1 MKKIKILNYG
11 NGNLGSLLNTFNSIN
26 YPSSVIKNLNEIDEA
41 DLLVLPGVG
50 SAMTASETF
59 KNQELTEKLNQ
70 RNANQKPI
78 LGICLGAQFF
88 FEYMH
93 ESRQRGLA
101 WVSGE
106 VNEMKS
112 FNTGWSQLDFES
124 LKKYNLNKNL
134 NKNDSFYFNHQY
146 IFPNIPEISPYLIY
160 DQKNLIPSIFLN
172 DHLCGVQFH
181 PEKSQSS
188 GIKILSNILKIHYGI

>member
-26 YPSSVIKNLNEIDEA
+26 YPSSVIKDLNEIDEA

-50 SAMTASETF
+50 SAMTASNSF
-59 KNQELTEKLNQ
+59 KNQILLEKLNL
-70 RNANQKPI
+70 RNANKKPI

-93 ESRQRGLA
+93 ESKQRGLGWA
-101 WVSGE
+101 SGE
-106 VNEMKS
+106 VKEMKL
-112 FNTGWSQLDFES
+112 FNTGWSQLDFNA

-146 IFPNIPEISPYLIY
+146 IFPNLPEVLPHLIY
-160 DQKNLIPSIFLN
+160 DKKNAIPSIYLN
-172 DHLCGVQFH
+172 EHLCGVQFH

-188 GIKILSNILKIHYGI
+188 GIKILSNILKIYYGI